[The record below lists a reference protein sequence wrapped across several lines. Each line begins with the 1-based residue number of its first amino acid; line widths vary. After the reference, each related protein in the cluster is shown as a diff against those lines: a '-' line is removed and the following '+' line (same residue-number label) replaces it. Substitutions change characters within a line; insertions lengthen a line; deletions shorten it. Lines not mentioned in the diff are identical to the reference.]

1 MGRWGWDGVGE
12 LELGL
17 WDQKGAPG
25 KGWGWAEVGN
35 LRVESLPHLLTGSP
49 SG

>member
-1 MGRWGWDGVGE
+1 MGRWGWDGIGE

-25 KGWGWAEVGN
+25 KAGVG
-35 LRVESLPHLLTGSP
+35 LKLGI
-49 SG
+49 